1 MLNKIGNVVG
11 KIVIE
16 VIIIVT
22 SLTMFYGVIQVGN
35 HIAYLER
42 ENEMLKEELLQIE
55 RGFEE
60 LEEILN
66 IED

>member
-35 HIAYLER
+35 YIAYLER
-42 ENEMLKEELLQIE
+42 ENEMLKEELFQIE

-66 IED
+66 IEN

>member
-1 MLNKIGNVVG
+1 MMNKIGNVVRE
-11 KIVIE
+11 IVVE
-16 VIIIVT
+16 VIVIVT